1 MARAVKEDIYQARRN
16 EILDVAQQL
25 VMVTKGFTQM
35 SIQDILDELGISKG
49 AFYHY
54 FDSKHA
60 LLEALIERVIEEA
73 TPMMTAIV
81 DDPDSDAMAK
91 LHRFFHSAGRWKTA
105 RKEYLMSFLQV
116 WYADENAI
124 TREKLRLATPD
135 RFGPLLD
142 RIVRQGM
149 DEGVFDTPY
158 PDQVGRIMF
167 MLVYDM
173 GVEFASFLRVRDRDP
188 EALHKAERMV
198 AGFNNTVERL
208 IGAPEGSVELMEP
221 EVIRAWFEPM
231 GDEASEVQ
239 PHRLRAGQ
247 TA

>member
-1 MARAVKEDIYQARRN
+1 MARAVKQDIYQARRN

-25 VMVTKGFTQM
+25 VMVTKGFTEM

-81 DDPDSDAMAK
+81 DDPDSDAMEK
-91 LHRFFHSAGRWKTA
+91 LHRFFHRAGRWKTA

-124 TREKLRLATPD
+124 TREKLRLATPE
-135 RFGPLLD
+135 RFGPMLD
-142 RIVRQGM
+142 RIVKQGI
-149 DEGVFDTPY
+149 DEGVFDTAY

-167 MLVYDM
+167 MLIYDM
-173 GVEFASFLRVRDRDP
+173 GVEFASYLRARDRDP
-188 EALHKAERMV
+188 QAMQKAERMV
-198 AGFNNTVERL
+198 EGFNNSVERL
-208 IGAPEGSVELMEP
+208 IGAPQGSVELMERD
-221 EVIRAWFEPM
+221 VLRAWFEPM
-231 GDEASEVQ
+231 GEDAPEVQ
-239 PHRLRAGQ
+239 AHRVRAGQ
-247 TA
+247 TP